1 MLREKSEE
9 LAQVMKIIK
18 DGRAFFKEH
27 GINQQQQ
34 RQPSKGTITNN
45 VNKGIS
51 YVFEIMREILGTVI
65 LTTLYEDYEK
75 YPIFSKNTSYL
86 VIHSLVTIKY
96 LRNQVITHEFLQSIQ
111 FFSKIQNIN
120 FLRTNTY
127 LNNNRIR
134 KFLSN
139 FGFVL

>member
-139 FGFVL
+139 FGFV